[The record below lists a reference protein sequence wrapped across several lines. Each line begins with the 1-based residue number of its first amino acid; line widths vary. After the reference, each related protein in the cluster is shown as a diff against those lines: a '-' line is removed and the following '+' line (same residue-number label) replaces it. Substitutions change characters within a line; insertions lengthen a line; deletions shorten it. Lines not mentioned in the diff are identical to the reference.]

1 MSARSSG
8 IRVSRSTFFSCSVR
22 LLLLSSQTMV
32 VKVSCLILDTAQQ
45 SGFDSTYLSYGGA
58 PTASDN
64 AFQYAFFPGFGGGL
78 FEPIYL
84 SMSCVIYKALIYVRE
99 VVQYK
104 NLLNSSES
112 ASFGGDRCGVE
123 RYPGNRIYFR
133 KQGHVSK
140 RSTSYSLPVSFC
152 LFGPV

>member
-1 MSARSSG
+1 
-8 IRVSRSTFFSCSVR
+8 
-22 LLLLSSQTMV
+22 MV
-32 VKVSCLILDTAQQ
+32 VKVSCLISIQLKNQG
-45 SGFDSTYLSYGGA
+45 SPYLSCGGA

-64 AFQYAFFPGFGGGL
+64 AFQYAFFPGFGGDL

-104 NLLNSSES
+104 NLLNYSES
-112 ASFGGDRCGVE
+112 SSYGGDRCGVE
-123 RYPGNRIYFR
+123 RHPGNRIYFR

-140 RSTSYSLPVSFC
+140 R
-152 LFGPV
+152 